1 MANYRV
7 LVGSIAF
14 GISFSISLLANRDFG
29 KAVFSGIT
37 TVPATLVALN
47 LVDRLYYRRSEERLV
62 HLQQHIRS
70 LQRQRAEISEEY
82 AYLAA
87 EKDRVALALNSMQMH
102 RPVPQLPAAS
112 VAHRAI
118 SWNLS
123 EPAVAR
129 PVRPISA
136 YGLPT
141 EIQEPPRHPV
151 SSPGNR
157 ASTVLT
163 QRLETRLNA
172 VQSEISELQEQLAG
186 ERQAKDKLVQ
196 EIAELD
202 QQKQELESQTQ
213 TLETQTQTLKNELQG
228 LEQCR
233 LELEQF
239 LNNAEAKKRQL
250 ETESNPLQVALKQ
263 LQNQIASL
271 RQEQHQ
277 LAAQVAE
284 RKQEKENL
292 DRQLAVL
299 RQEQAKGEALQKEQR
314 QLEAQV
320 AERKQE
326 KENLDRQL
334 AVLRQ
339 EQAKGEALQKE
350 QRQLEA
356 QVAERKQE
364 KENLERQ
371 LANFRTQQVALKPR
385 PTPPSEA
392 SGSSQGAV
400 KPAVSVSPLPN
411 QPHSPRP
418 VVANQPRSPM
428 AESQPQLQANSVNK
442 PPSMVLT
449 RPAPPS
455 EKPVTPQLSEPARPD
470 ANSQDLPNEWTEFMV
485 ELPEYEFQVLKA
497 IAEEAN
503 PAAILKKIAEDN
515 LTMPEV
521 LIEGINERA
530 LDTIGDLVIE
540 PGANA
545 GSAMIVREYGKLVK
559 KLIQTYEYLVQ

>member
-213 TLETQTQTLKNELQG
+213 TLETQTETLKNELQG

-326 KENLDRQL
+326 KENL
-334 AVLRQ
+334 
-339 EQAKGEALQKE
+339 
-350 QRQLEA
+350 
-356 QVAERKQE
+356 
-364 KENLERQ
+364 ERQ
-371 LANFRTQQVALKPR
+371 LVNFRTQQVALKPR
-385 PTPPSEA
+385 PTPPSD
-392 SGSSQGAV
+392 SPGSSQGAV
-400 KPAVSVSPLPN
+400 KPAVSVSPSPN
-411 QPHSPRP
+411 QPHSPQP